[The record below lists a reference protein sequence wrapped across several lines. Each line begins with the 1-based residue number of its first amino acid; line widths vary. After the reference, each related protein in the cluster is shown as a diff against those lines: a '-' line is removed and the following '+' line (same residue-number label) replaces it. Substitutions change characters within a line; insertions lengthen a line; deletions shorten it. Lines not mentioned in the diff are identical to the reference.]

1 MRVSKKV
8 PQKNKKSKKLKLED
22 YEANELGIP
31 IALHLMIS
39 YFLMRKDKLKQEGLF
54 RKSVVKSQIDD
65 AMEFIKQKYYD
76 FL

>member
-1 MRVSKKV
+1 MQMRVSKKV

-39 YFLMRKDKLKQEGLF
+39 YFLMRKDKLK
-54 RKSVVKSQIDD
+54 
-65 AMEFIKQKYYD
+65 
-76 FL
+76 